1 MAEYHACESRNA
13 YPGEIV
19 LSELGIILRT
29 CQENI
34 DINFQESD
42 FHNYQLLDI
51 FRGRKL
57 NQFNGF
63 RQLNSD
69 KNSRIVVIITS
80 HGGENFIKVRNFL
93 VVLTDELNRTLNEMY
108 IKGKYKEIIIV
119 LDTCEGYTLYNHVNI
134 PNIYFIS
141 SSTLGQKSQSYSYD
155 ENLMGPTVDKFHFL
169 MYNMLT
175 DIHKNK
181 LYNTTVEKFFS
192 DIKDKKKFLETDVTW
207 DNKINRKL
215 YIKEFFGN
223 NELKNEKVVDVS
235 NLINMNEI
243 DEEEDLNI
251 FFDFITNNNNLE
263 YKKEILDNEVM
274 NMRNYHEE
282 KYNYFINTFDI
293 LIYLTQ

>member
-108 IKGKYKEIIIV
+108 IKGKYKEIIFV

-134 PNIYFIS
+134 PNIYFVS
-141 SSTLGQKSQSYSYD
+141 SSALGQKSQSYSYD

-181 LYNTTVEKFFS
+181 LYNTTVDQLFNDLKS
-192 DIKDKKKFLETDVTW
+192 KKKFLETDVTW
-207 DNKINRKL
+207 DNKISRKL
-215 YIKEFFGN
+215 YVKEFFGN
-223 NELKNEKVVDVS
+223 NELKNEKVIDVS

-243 DEEEDLNI
+243 DEEDDLNI

-274 NMRNYHEE
+274 NMRNYHEA
-282 KYNYFINTFDI
+282 KYDI
-293 LIYLTQ
+293 

>member
-29 CQENI
+29 CQDNI

-108 IKGKYKEIIIV
+108 IKGKYKEIIFV

-134 PNIYFIS
+134 PNIYFVS
-141 SSTLGQKSQSYSYD
+141 SSALGQKSQSYSYD

-181 LYNTTVEKFFS
+181 LYNTTVDQLFNDLKS
-192 DIKDKKKFLETDVTW
+192 KKKFLETDVTW
-207 DNKINRKL
+207 DNKISRKL
-215 YIKEFFGN
+215 YVKEFFGN
-223 NELKNEKVVDVS
+223 NELKNEKVIEVS

-243 DEEEDLNI
+243 DEEDDLNI

-282 KYNYFINTFDI
+282 KYDI
-293 LIYLTQ
+293 

>member
-108 IKGKYKEIIIV
+108 IKGKYKEIIFV

-134 PNIYFIS
+134 PNIYFVS
-141 SSTLGQKSQSYSYD
+141 SSALGQKSQSYSYD

-181 LYNTTVEKFFS
+181 LYNTTVDQLFNDLKS
-192 DIKDKKKFLETDVTW
+192 KKKFLETDVTW

-215 YIKEFFGN
+215 YVKEFFRN
-223 NELKNEKVVDVS
+223 NELKNEKVIDVS

-243 DEEEDLNI
+243 DEEDDLNI

-282 KYNYFINTFDI
+282 KYDI
-293 LIYLTQ
+293 

>member
-108 IKGKYKEIIIV
+108 IKGKYKEIIFV

-134 PNIYFIS
+134 PNIYFVS
-141 SSTLGQKSQSYSYD
+141 SSALGQKSQSYSYD

-181 LYNTTVEKFFS
+181 LYNTTVDQLFNDLKS
-192 DIKDKKKFLETDVTW
+192 KKKFLETEVTW
-207 DNKINRKL
+207 DNKISRKL
-215 YIKEFFGN
+215 YVKEFFGN
-223 NELKNEKVVDVS
+223 NELKNEKVIDVS

-243 DEEEDLNI
+243 DEEDDLNI

-282 KYNYFINTFDI
+282 KYDI
-293 LIYLTQ
+293 

>member
-19 LSELGIILRT
+19 LSELGIIIRT

-69 KNSRIVVIITS
+69 KNSKIIVIITS

-108 IKGKYKEIIIV
+108 IKGKYKELVFV
-119 LDTCEGYTLYNHVNI
+119 LDTCEGYTLYNHVNV

-141 SSTLGQKSQSYSYD
+141 SSTLGQKSSSYSYD

-175 DIHKNK
+175 DIHKK
-181 LYNTTVEKFFS
+181 RLYNTTVDQFFGE
-192 DIKDKKKFLETDVTW
+192 IKAKKKFLETDVTW
-207 DNKINRKL
+207 DNKIDRVL
-215 YIKEFFGN
+215 YINEFFGN
-223 NELKNEKVVDVS
+223 NELKNDKVIDVS
-235 NLINMNEI
+235 DLINMNDI
-243 DEEEDLNI
+243 NEEEDSQI
-251 FFDFITNNNNLE
+251 FFEFIKNNNNLE
-263 YKKEILDNEVM
+263 YKKEVLDNEVM

-282 KYNYFINTFDI
+282 KYDI
-293 LIYLTQ
+293 

>member
-19 LSELGIILRT
+19 LSELGIVIRT

-69 KNSRIVVIITS
+69 KNSKIIVIITS

-108 IKGKYKEIIIV
+108 IKGKYKELLFV
-119 LDTCEGYTLYNHVNI
+119 LDTCEGYTLYNHVNV

-141 SSTLGQKSQSYSYD
+141 SSTLGQKSSSYSYD

-175 DIHKNK
+175 DIHKNR
-181 LYNTTVEKFFS
+181 LYNTTVEQFFGE
-192 DIKDKKKFLETDVTW
+192 IKSKKKFLETDVTW
-207 DNKINRKL
+207 DNKIERKL
-215 YIKEFFGN
+215 YIKDFFGN
-223 NELKNEKVVDVS
+223 NDLKNEKVKDVS
-235 NLINMNEI
+235 DLINMNNINE
-243 DEEEDLNI
+243 DEDMYV
-251 FFDFITNNNNLE
+251 FFDFIQNNNNME
-263 YKKEILDNEVM
+263 SQKELLDNEVL

-282 KYNYFINTFDI
+282 KYSI
-293 LIYLTQ
+293 

>member
-19 LSELGIILRT
+19 LSELGIVIRT

-69 KNSRIVVIITS
+69 KNSKIIVIITS

-108 IKGKYKEIIIV
+108 IKGKYKELLFV
-119 LDTCEGYTLYNHVNI
+119 LDTCEGYTLYNHVNV

-141 SSTLGQKSQSYSYD
+141 SSTLGQKSSSYSYD

-175 DIHKNK
+175 DIHKNR
-181 LYNTTVEKFFS
+181 LYNTTVDQFFGE
-192 DIKDKKKFLETDVTW
+192 IKSKKKFLETDVTW
-207 DNKINRKL
+207 DNKIERKL
-215 YIKEFFGN
+215 YIKDFFGN
-223 NELKNEKVVDVS
+223 NDLKNEKVKDVS
-235 NLINMNEI
+235 ILINMNNINE
-243 DEEEDLNI
+243 DEDMYV
-251 FFDFITNNNNLE
+251 FFDFIQNNNNME
-263 YKKEILDNEVM
+263 SQKELLDNEVM

-282 KYNYFINTFDI
+282 KYSI
-293 LIYLTQ
+293 

>member
-19 LSELGIILRT
+19 LSELGIVIRT

-69 KNSRIVVIITS
+69 KNSKIIVIITS

-93 VVLTDELNRTLNEMY
+93 VVLTDELNRKLNEMY
-108 IKGKYKEIIIV
+108 IKGKYKELLFV
-119 LDTCEGYTLYNHVNI
+119 LDTCEGYTLYNHVNV

-141 SSTLGQKSQSYSYD
+141 SSTLGQKSSSYSYD

-175 DIHKNK
+175 DIHKNR
-181 LYNTTVEKFFS
+181 LYNTTVDQFFGE
-192 DIKDKKKFLETDVTW
+192 IKSKKKFLETDVTW
-207 DNKINRKL
+207 DNKIERKL
-215 YIKEFFGN
+215 YIKDFFGN
-223 NELKNEKVVDVS
+223 NDLKNEKVKDVS
-235 NLINMNEI
+235 DLINMNNINE
-243 DEEEDLNI
+243 DEDMYV
-251 FFDFITNNNNLE
+251 FFDFIQNNNNME
-263 YKKEILDNEVM
+263 SQKELLDNEVM

-282 KYNYFINTFDI
+282 KYSI
-293 LIYLTQ
+293 

>member
-108 IKGKYKEIIIV
+108 IKGKYKEIIFV

-134 PNIYFIS
+134 PNIYFVS
-141 SSTLGQKSQSYSYD
+141 SSALGQKSQSYSYD

-181 LYNTTVEKFFS
+181 LYNTTVDQLFNDLKS
-192 DIKDKKKFLETDVTW
+192 KKKFLETDVTW
-207 DNKINRKL
+207 DNKISRKL
-215 YIKEFFGN
+215 YVKEFFGN
-223 NELKNEKVVDVS
+223 NELKNEKVIDVS

-243 DEEEDLNI
+243 DEEDDLNI

-274 NMRNYHEE
+274 NMRKKKKK
-282 KYNYFINTFDI
+282 KYDI
-293 LIYLTQ
+293 

>member
-251 FFDFITNNNNLE
+251 LFDFITNNNNLE

-282 KYNYFINTFDI
+282 KYTI
-293 LIYLTQ
+293 

>member
-19 LSELGIILRT
+19 LSELGIVIRT

-51 FRGRKL
+51 LRGRKL

-69 KNSRIVVIITS
+69 KNSKIIVIITS
-80 HGGENFIKVRNFL
+80 HGGENFIKIRNFL

-108 IKGKYKEIIIV
+108 IKGKYKELLFV
-119 LDTCEGYTLYNHVNI
+119 LDTCEGYTLYNHVNV

-141 SSTLGQKSQSYSYD
+141 SSTLGQKSSSYSYD

-175 DIHKNK
+175 DIHKNR
-181 LYNTTVEKFFS
+181 LYNTTVDQFFGE
-192 DIKDKKKFLETDVTW
+192 IKSKKKFLETDVTW
-207 DNKINRKL
+207 DNKIERKL
-215 YIKEFFGN
+215 YIKDFFGN
-223 NELKNEKVVDVS
+223 NDLKNEKVKDVS
-235 NLINMNEI
+235 DLINMNNINE
-243 DEEEDLNI
+243 DEDMYV
-251 FFDFITNNNNLE
+251 FFDFIQNNNNME
-263 YKKEILDNEVM
+263 SQKELLDNEVM

-282 KYNYFINTFDI
+282 KYSI
-293 LIYLTQ
+293 

>member
-108 IKGKYKEIIIV
+108 IKGKYKEIIFV

-134 PNIYFIS
+134 PNIYFVS
-141 SSTLGQKSQSYSYD
+141 SSALGQKSQSYSYD

-181 LYNTTVEKFFS
+181 LYNTTVDQLFNDLKS
-192 DIKDKKKFLETDVTW
+192 KKKFLETDVTW
-207 DNKINRKL
+207 DNKISRKL
-215 YIKEFFGN
+215 YVKEFFGN
-223 NELKNEKVVDVS
+223 NELKNEKVIDVS
-235 NLINMNEI
+235 NLINMKEI
-243 DEEEDLNI
+243 DEEDDLNI

-282 KYNYFINTFDI
+282 KYDI
-293 LIYLTQ
+293 

>member
-108 IKGKYKEIIIV
+108 IKGKYKEIIFV

-134 PNIYFIS
+134 PNIYFVS
-141 SSTLGQKSQSYSYD
+141 SSALGQKSQSYSYD

-181 LYNTTVEKFFS
+181 LYNTTVDQLFNDLKS
-192 DIKDKKKFLETDVTW
+192 KKKFLETDVTW

-215 YIKEFFGN
+215 YVKEFFGN

-243 DEEEDLNI
+243 DEEDDLNV

-282 KYNYFINTFDI
+282 KYDI
-293 LIYLTQ
+293 

>member
-134 PNIYFIS
+134 PNIYFVS
-141 SSTLGQKSQSYSYD
+141 SSALGQKSQSYSYD

-181 LYNTTVEKFFS
+181 LYNTTVDQLFNDLKS
-192 DIKDKKKFLETDVTW
+192 KKKFLETDVTW
-207 DNKINRKL
+207 DNKISRKL
-215 YIKEFFGN
+215 YVKEFFGN

-243 DEEEDLNI
+243 DEEDDLNI

-282 KYNYFINTFDI
+282 KYDI
-293 LIYLTQ
+293 

>member
-19 LSELGIILRT
+19 LSELGIVIRT

-69 KNSRIVVIITS
+69 KNSKIIVIITS

-108 IKGKYKEIIIV
+108 IKGKYKELLFV
-119 LDTCEGYTLYNHVNI
+119 LDTCEGYTLYNHVNV

-141 SSTLGQKSQSYSYD
+141 SSTLGQKSSSYSYD

-175 DIHKNK
+175 DIHKNR
-181 LYNTTVEKFFS
+181 LYNTTVDQFFGE
-192 DIKDKKKFLETDVTW
+192 IKSKKKFLETDVTW
-207 DNKINRKL
+207 DNKIERKL
-215 YIKEFFGN
+215 YIKDFFGN
-223 NELKNEKVVDVS
+223 NDLKNEKVKDVS
-235 NLINMNEI
+235 DLINMNNI
-243 DEEEDLNI
+243 NEEEDMYV
-251 FFDFITNNNNLE
+251 FFDFIHNNNNME
-263 YKKEILDNEVM
+263 SQKELLDNEVM

-282 KYNYFINTFDI
+282 KYSI
-293 LIYLTQ
+293 

>member
-108 IKGKYKEIIIV
+108 IKGKYKEIIFV

-134 PNIYFIS
+134 PNIYFVS
-141 SSTLGQKSQSYSYD
+141 SSALGQKSQSYSYD

-181 LYNTTVEKFFS
+181 LYNTTVDQLFNDLKS
-192 DIKDKKKFLETDVTW
+192 KKKFLETDVTW

-215 YIKEFFGN
+215 YVKEFFGN
-223 NELKNEKVVDVS
+223 NELKNEKVIDVS

-243 DEEEDLNI
+243 DEEDDLNI

-282 KYNYFINTFDI
+282 KYDI
-293 LIYLTQ
+293 

>member
-19 LSELGIILRT
+19 LSELGIVIRT

-69 KNSRIVVIITS
+69 KNSKIIVIITS

-93 VVLTDELNRTLNEMY
+93 VVLTDELNRALNEMY
-108 IKGKYKEIIIV
+108 IKGKYKELLFV
-119 LDTCEGYTLYNHVNI
+119 LDTCEGFSLYDHVKV
-134 PNIYFIS
+134 PNIYFLS
-141 SSTLGQKSQSYSYD
+141 SSAVGQKASSYSYD

-169 MYNMLT
+169 LYNALKR
-175 DIHKNK
+175 IHENK
-181 LYNTTVEKFFS
+181 SYNTTIDELFN
-192 DIKDKKKFLETDVTW
+192 DIKAKKKFLETDVIW
-207 DNKINRKL
+207 DNKIDRVL
-215 YIKEFFGN
+215 YVKDFFGN
-223 NELKNEKVVDVS
+223 RELKNEKVMDVS
-235 NLINMNEI
+235 NIIDLNYMDNDF
-243 DEEEDLNI
+243 DEENLILNN
-251 FFDFITNNNNLE
+251 FIENNNKLE
-263 YKKEILDNEVM
+263 KKRKILDEEVM
-274 NMRNYHEE
+274 KMRNYHEE
-282 KYNYFINTFDI
+282 KYS
-293 LIYLTQ
+293 L

>member
-19 LSELGIILRT
+19 LSELGIVIRT

-69 KNSRIVVIITS
+69 KNSKIIVIITS

-108 IKGKYKEIIIV
+108 IKGKYKELLFV
-119 LDTCEGYTLYNHVNI
+119 LDTCEGYTLYNHVNV

-141 SSTLGQKSQSYSYD
+141 SSTLGQKSSSYSYD

-169 MYNMLT
+169 MYNMLA
-175 DIHKNK
+175 DIHKNR
-181 LYNTTVEKFFS
+181 LYNTTVDQFFGE
-192 DIKDKKKFLETDVTW
+192 IKSKKKFLETDVTW
-207 DNKINRKL
+207 DNKIERKL
-215 YIKEFFGN
+215 YIKDFFGN
-223 NELKNEKVVDVS
+223 NDLKNEKVKDVS
-235 NLINMNEI
+235 DLINMNNINE
-243 DEEEDLNI
+243 DEDMYV
-251 FFDFITNNNNLE
+251 FFDFIQNNNNME
-263 YKKEILDNEVM
+263 SQKELLDNEVM

-282 KYNYFINTFDI
+282 KYSI
-293 LIYLTQ
+293 